1 MFKKLRNSYLITNSI
16 IIAAL
21 LALCFGAVYIVV
33 YRNITSNTAHRLE
46 REIAMC
52 QMNDEKDAQNRQE
65 GKGLPSPI
73 EGEKKGQNGDGMF
86 GGGMFLNEASPFMPA
101 FSIKCDANGNITTVN
116 MGFNTEEDFYSELV
130 PDLIASD
137 TQNGTIH
144 SSTSEEQSNIWQY
157 QIKNTDGGYIIAF
170 VEVSREISFLR
181 GLLLVLILTM
191 IISTLGAVM
200 ISWLFANRS
209 IKPIEEAYNKQKQ
222 FIADASHELKTPLAA
237 INTNLDVLLSHTDST
252 IADEKKWLVYIKD
265 ETKRMIKLTQDLLY
279 LTRTENTK
287 DNTVYSK
294 ISWTQIVNNAV
305 MLMEARAFENGQ
317 TITADISDGIFV
329 TASED
334 KLKQLCLILVD
345 NAIKYTPNGENI
357 IITLNKK
364 GNDAVFTVKNTGIG
378 IKDDDIAHLF
388 DRFYRADKSRTNDK
402 NFGYGL
408 GLPIAK
414 AITKSLDG
422 HIFVSSKENEYTEF
436 KVKLPVAK

>member
-21 LALCFGAVYIVV
+21 LALCFGAVYIMV
-33 YRNITSNTAHRLE
+33 YRNVTSNTAHRLE

-52 QMNDEKDAQNRQE
+52 EGQDSRNNQANQRPQEDKTPPAPIDDEKREQE
-65 GKGLPSPI
+65 I
-73 EGEKKGQNGDGMF
+73 
-86 GGGMFLNEASPFMPA
+86 GGMFLDEATAFMPA
-101 FSIKCDANGNITTVN
+101 FSIKCDANGNITAVN

-137 TQNGTIH
+137 TEKGTIH
-144 SSTSEEQSNIWQY
+144 SATSEGESNTWQY
-157 QIKNTDGGYIIAF
+157 QIKKTADSYIIAF
-170 VEVSREISFLR
+170 VEVSRENSFLK

-191 IISTLGAVM
+191 IIATFGAVM

-237 INTNLDVLLSHTDST
+237 INTNLDVLMSHADST
-252 IADEKKWLVYIKD
+252 IAEERKWLIYIKD

-279 LTRTENTK
+279 LTRTENTQ

-294 ISWTQIVNNAV
+294 ISWTQIANNAV

-317 TITADISDGIFV
+317 TITQDISDGIFV
-329 TASED
+329 TASDD

-402 NFGYGL
+402 TFGYGL

-422 HIFVSSKENEYTEF
+422 HISVSSKENEYTEF
-436 KVKLPVAK
+436 KVKLPLAK